1 MEVQRVA
8 KPVNHKVDR
17 REKEAEDSIAFTQV
31 LSKKK
36 YEISDE
42 RYIRMMEDIE
52 EQGEKLAKYQSIDS
66 LRTYKK
72 MVKKFI
78 DTAVQN
84 GLELKEQRG
93 FSMRGGSALHKLVKE
108 VDEKLVNL
116 TNEVLSKEK
125 EGLRILSMVGEIQGL
140 LVNLYT

>member
-8 KPVNHKVDR
+8 KTVNHKVDR
-17 REKEAEDSIAFTQV
+17 KEKEVEDSISFTHV

-36 YEISDE
+36 YEVSDE
-42 RYIRMMEDIE
+42 RYAQMLKDIE

-72 MVKKFI
+72 LVKKFI

-108 VDEKLVNL
+108 VDEKLVHL

-140 LVNLYT
+140 LVNIYT